1 MRVAQDGVQYPKV
14 EKKTSL
20 GFTKKRPK
28 NPKRQKA
35 TLFSNRAANRIAG
48 LHFFFYWK
56 KETKHK
62 KTQHVH
68 RTAIQP
74 PLRRQH
80 PVVDHGRRVA
90 GFIHR
95 RGEHRDPNRT
105 FFFLFSFFLS
115 LSIIF
120 FPTFF
125 FFRAR
130 ADSFSSSFFFLLS
143 SSLSLER

>member
-95 RGEHRDPNRT
+95 CGEHRDPNRT
-105 FFFLFSFFLS
+105 FYLF
-115 LSIIF
+115 IIF
-120 FPTFF
+120 FSLSRS
-125 FFRAR
+125 FFRLFSSPGSAR
-130 ADSFSSSFFFLLS
+130 APIHFSSSFFFLL
-143 SSLSLER
+143 LSL